1 MPWSK
6 VRCHKWCPKRKK
18 ENEREKRKKRRVEK
32 LRPPLQTSPPL
43 PPMPALAWRKVRRPF
58 RLCLFFHLPLYLSC
72 ISYILILHS
81 GVTTPAAD
89 ASPRVEAPSSDPEPK
104 VAATPTSVTVVEASL
119 LTPELTPAAA
129 QVAATPVA
137 VARSTCHWFRGK
149 QRTVLRSSSLPLI
162 LFSLRLT
169 SHRYIFFFTP
179 STIFSLRLT
188 SQIFLSYAQS
198 PPQKRCPD

>member
-18 ENEREKRKKRRVEK
+18 ENEREKRKKRRVSPK
-32 LRPPLQTSPPL
+32 LQPPL
-43 PPMPALAWRKVRRPF
+43 PLAWKKVRRPF

-72 ISYILILHS
+72 ISYILILHT

-169 SHRYIFFFTP
+169 SHIYIFFFTP